1 LCGFVKSF
9 AKIERMGNLSLQ
21 KFNFVLSKRNKP
33 KIMIIFI
40 NEFIIK
46 IVSPRKAQTM
56 TTTEFDH
63 LIDAQLDSVKMQDL
77 NGHVMIINVL
87 SPTINR
93 LFSIIKTEELPHLQ
107 SITLI
112 SDDKEGLE
120 EIIKQ
125 QYKVLKAAGGIV
137 QNEFGQI
144 LMMYRLKKWDLPKG
158 KLDKGESSKI
168 AAIREVEEE
177 CGVKAKLG
185 EKICTTFHTYTYKN
199 EDILKQTKWYEMKLI
214 DDSKMKPQEEE
225 DIEKLEWMGKEKV
238 KSALINSYSS
248 IRYVLKKYYQR

>member
-1 LCGFVKSF
+1 
-9 AKIERMGNLSLQ
+9 
-21 KFNFVLSKRNKP
+21 
-33 KIMIIFI
+33 MIIFI
-40 NEFIIK
+40 NEYIIK
-46 IVSPRKAQTM
+46 IIGHKKAQTLS
-56 TTTEFDH
+56 TTEFDH
-63 LIDAQLDSVKMQDL
+63 LIDAQLEAVVARNL
-77 NGHVMIINVL
+77 EGHVMIINVL
-87 SPTINR
+87 PPTVIR
-93 LFSIIKTEELPHLQ
+93 LFSIIKTQELPDLQ

-112 SDDKEGLE
+112 TDDKELLE
-120 EIIKQ
+120 DLIKL
-125 QYKVLKAAGGIV
+125 QYKVLKAAGGVV

-158 KLDKGESSKI
+158 KLDKGESSRI

-177 CGVKAKLG
+177 CGVKAKMG

-199 EDILKQTKWYEMKLI
+199 EDILKQTKWYTMDLV

-248 IRYVLKKYYQR
+248 IRYVLKKFYQH